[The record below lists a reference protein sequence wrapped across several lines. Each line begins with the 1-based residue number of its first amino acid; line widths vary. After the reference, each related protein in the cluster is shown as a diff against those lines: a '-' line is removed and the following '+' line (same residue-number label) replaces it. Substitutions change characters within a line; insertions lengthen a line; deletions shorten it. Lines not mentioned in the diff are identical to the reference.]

1 MYRVLRGTALKGRRT
16 SKSYAGK
23 GVVLYDIRLLPD
35 KRNHSAKSK
44 GERHM
49 PKEGSVPEYRFDT
62 LKIRAGYEPKDHNYA
77 VSPPIYATTS
87 YDFRDVQSA
96 ANLFGMRE
104 AGFLYT
110 RVGNPTVAVLEER
123 IRVLDGASAAIAVAS
138 GMAAVSYSLLNLAE
152 GGGRILTSPY
162 LYGGS
167 ADSFK
172 KIYPKF
178 GIQFD
183 LAKHMEN
190 PEALDSE
197 IKPDTK
203 AIYLES
209 ISNPSAV
216 LLDIDAIA
224 KVAHAHGIPLVVDN
238 TVATP
243 YLYNP
248 IAHGADVVVYSATKG
263 LNGHGNLVA
272 GLILES
278 GKFDYSQEKFPQ
290 FSEKYYT
297 LRDESGNLHTFA
309 EAFPDAPFTSR
320 IRFNYLNYLGAS
332 LSPFD
337 AYLALIGLETLSE
350 RLAKQVH
357 NAQALAEYLSASRAA
372 EWVRYPGLES
382 SPYHALARRDFEKG
396 AGGLLSFGFRGTQK
410 QRETFLNSVRLFHY
424 HVNIGDAR
432 SLIVNSPQTT
442 HGELEPDEKAQAGI
456 PENLIRI
463 SAGLE
468 DAADLIADLEQA
480 FSKAFA

>member
-1 MYRVLRGTALKGRRT
+1 MSKET
-16 SKSYAGK
+16 SEA
-23 GVVLYDIRLLPD
+23 
-35 KRNHSAKSK
+35 
-44 GERHM
+44 
-49 PKEGSVPEYRFDT
+49 SVPEYRFDT
-62 LKIRAGYEPKDHNYA
+62 LKVRAGYDPKDHNYA

-87 YDFRDVQSA
+87 YDFRDVQFAS
-96 ANLFGMRE
+96 NLFGFRE

-110 RVGNPTVAVLEER
+110 RVGNPTVAILEER
-123 IRVLDGASAAIAVAS
+123 VRILDGASAAVAVAS
-138 GMAAVSYSLLNLAE
+138 GMAAISYSLLNLAE

-178 GIQFD
+178 GIHFD
-183 LAKHMEN
+183 LAKNIGN
-190 PEALDSE
+190 PKELGRE

-209 ISNPSAV
+209 VSNPSAV
-216 LLDIDAIA
+216 LLDVDAIA
-224 KVAHAHGIPLVVDN
+224 EVAHAHGIPLVVDN

-278 GKFDYSQEKFPQ
+278 GKFRYSKEKFPQ

-297 LRDESGNLHTFA
+297 LRDADGNHRTFL
-309 EAFPDAPFTSR
+309 EAFPDAPFTNR

-337 AYLALIGLETLSE
+337 AYLTLIGLETLSE
-350 RLAKQVH
+350 RLAKQVR
-357 NAQALAEYLSASRAA
+357 NAQALAEYLSSGKAV

-382 SPYHALARRDFEKG
+382 SPYHALARRDFKKG
-396 AGGLLSFGFRGTQK
+396 AGGLLSFGFRGTQE
-410 QRETFLNSVRLFHY
+410 QRDTFLNSVRLFHY
-424 HVNIGDAR
+424 HVNIGDSR

-442 HGELEPDEKAQAGI
+442 HGELEPQEKALADI

-468 DAADLIADLEQA
+468 DAADLIADLDQA
-480 FSKAFA
+480 FQKAFA

>member
-1 MYRVLRGTALKGRRT
+1 M
-16 SKSYAGK
+16 S
-23 GVVLYDIRLLPD
+23 
-35 KRNHSAKSK
+35 NQESA
-44 GERHM
+44 
-49 PKEGSVPEYRFDT
+49 PEYQFDT
-62 LKIRAGYEPKDHNYA
+62 LKVRAGYEPKDHNYA
-77 VSPPIYATTS
+77 VSPPIYATTA
-87 YDFRDVQSA
+87 YDFRDVETA
-96 ANLFGMRE
+96 ANIFGLRE

-123 IRVLDGASAAIAVAS
+123 VRVLDGASAAIALAS
-138 GMAAVSYSLLNLAE
+138 GMAAISYALLNVAD

-172 KIYPKF
+172 KIFPKF
-178 GIQFD
+178 GIHFD
-183 LAKHMEN
+183 LAKNIETA
-190 PEALDSE
+190 EALASE

-203 AIYLES
+203 AIYVES
-209 ISNPSAV
+209 ISNPNAV

-224 KVAHAHGIPLVVDN
+224 KVAHEHGIPLIVDN

-243 YLYNP
+243 YLFHP

-263 LNGHGNLVA
+263 LSGHGNLVA
-272 GLILES
+272 GLVLES
-278 GKFDYSQEKFPQ
+278 GKFNYSKEKFPQ

-297 LRDESGNLHTFA
+297 LRDEHDNYRTFL
-309 EAFPDAPFTSR
+309 EVFPDAPFTSR
-320 IRFNYLNYLGAS
+320 IRFNYLNYLGAA

-350 RLAKQVH
+350 RLTKQVH
-357 NAQALAEYLSASRAA
+357 NAQTLAEYLTSHKAV
-372 EWVRYPGLES
+372 EWVRYPALAS
-382 SPYHALARRDFEKG
+382 SPYHSLYLRDFKKG
-396 AGGLLSFGFRGTQK
+396 AGGLLAFGLKGTEA

-432 SLIVNSPQTT
+432 SLIVNSPKTT
-442 HGELEPDEKAQAGI
+442 HGELEPEEKTLADV

-468 DAADLIADLEQA
+468 DASDLIADLEQA
-480 FSKAFA
+480 FQKAFA